1 MREDVTYSIEERMEI
16 RRDAEAILQVAGVQE
31 GSVTRIEAI
40 SIYNLISVFLKAG
53 VPLTATGYDLEDFS
67 PLHVSR
73 SEQNLLRFIDEE
85 KMTRVLEPAGG
96 LVLRFPSTVGQAPV
110 IYLAFKQRP
119 VQPDL
124 KLSSFLLPEWHQP
137 VQYHL
142 AFLQENGIAFRQ
154 TEVEEILRRQM
165 LGETAPAAIYSYLS
179 QGIGMV
185 FHVAPKTFQYRYPEF
200 SLERVAHWSL
210 ADLQE
215 EMTELMQR
223 LILKKSALP
232 EEERKDRY
240 E

>member
-1 MREDVTYSIEERMEI
+1 M
-16 RRDAEAILQVAGVQE
+16 
-31 GSVTRIEAI
+31 
-40 SIYNLISVFLKAG
+40 
-53 VPLTATGYDLEDFS
+53 
-67 PLHVSR
+67 
-73 SEQNLLRFIDEE
+73 
-85 KMTRVLEPAGG
+85 
-96 LVLRFPSTVGQAPV
+96 
-110 IYLAFKQRP
+110 
-119 VQPDL
+119 
-124 KLSSFLLPEWHQP
+124 
-137 VQYHL
+137 
-142 AFLQENGIAFRQ
+142 
-154 TEVEEILRRQM
+154 EVEEILRRQM